1 MKNKVHGYLRGI
13 ILLILIAV
21 TFMSQY
27 EAPSGTNY
35 ENRCVSPVPFTEN
48 GTATAYYNDPD
59 GDCISTEWEIYYD
72 WGDGMTTIFTDERWM
87 AENPG
92 SDGSYDFNGT
102 NWGCCNL
109 PATAGSD
116 GTVAPD
122 PDSTCP
128 CDWYYDAQRN
138 EFVFSCTTPC

>member
-1 MKNKVHGYLRGI
+1 MKNKVYGYLRDL
-13 ILLILIAV
+13 ILLLV
-21 TFMSQY
+21 LGTLFMSQY
-27 EAPSGTNY
+27 TGPSGTNY
-35 ENRCVSPVPFTEN
+35 EYTCVSPVPFNGN

-59 GDCISTEWEIYYD
+59 GDCISNEWEVYFD
-72 WGDGMTTIFTDERWM
+72 WGDGRESTYTDEQW
-87 AENPG
+87 AAGNPG

-102 NWGCCNL
+102 NWGCCDL
-109 PATAGSD
+109 PVAGSD